1 MRTNEPESDIC
12 ILMSVLVCLL
22 LMAFTI
28 RMVIQ

>member
-1 MRTNEPESDIC
+1 MRTNDPESDIC
-12 ILMSVLVCLL
+12 ILMSVLVCLM